1 LASRLLNYEQEE
13 GMAHKRIASQSQ
25 SDALQ
30 SYYAQIRL
38 TRLLTAE
45 EEQELSRRIQ
55 NGDNEAQRTLIESN
69 LRLVVKIAKAYVSPD
84 VSLLDLIQDGNLG
97 LLKAAGRFDYR
108 KGVRFST
115 YAAWWIKQA
124 ITRSLAN
131 RRRAIRL
138 PHRKE
143 DALKRIQR
151 AYNYLS
157 QRLMRPPSAD
167 EIADEVR
174 LSTDEVSEIMRI
186 AISPVSLDS
195 EINEDNSTM
204 MDLLEDYTY
213 SPDGMVMED
222 ALRQETWNSLN
233 RLKARE
239 RDVIR
244 YRYALDGGERYTLKK
259 ISDEMGISPE
269 TVRQIEMRAIKKLR
283 CDAEHLR
290 QMMVN

>member
-1 LASRLLNYEQEE
+1 
-13 GMAHKRIASQSQ
+13 MAKKRFAGPTQ

-30 SYYAQIRL
+30 AYYAQIRS

-45 EEQELSRRIQ
+45 EEHALSRRIQ
-55 NGDNEAQRTLIESN
+55 AGDNDAKTELIECN
-69 LRLVVKIAKAYVSPD
+69 LRLVVKIAKAYAGPD

-124 ITRSLAN
+124 ITRALAN
-131 RRRAIRL
+131 RRRSIRL

-157 QRLMRPPSAD
+157 QRLMRVPSVD
-167 EIADEVR
+167 EIAEEV
-174 LSTDEVSEIMRI
+174 LMTSEDVSEIMRI
-186 AISPVSLDS
+186 SISPVSLDS
-195 EINEDNSTM
+195 EINDDNNTIMDLFEDNSYAP
-204 MDLLEDYTY
+204 DGIVLEDTLK
-213 SPDGMVMED
+213 E
-222 ALRQETWNSLN
+222 ETRASLAN
-233 RLKARE
+233 LTPRE
-239 RDVIR
+239 REVLH
-244 YRYALDGGERYTLKK
+244 YRYALDGGDRHTLKR
-259 ISDEMGISPE
+259 ISEEMGISPE

-283 CDAEHLR
+283 AEAEHLR
-290 QMMVN
+290 ELMVN

>member
-138 PHRKE
+138 PHRKQ

>member
-1 LASRLLNYEQEE
+1 
-13 GMAHKRIASQSQ
+13 MANKRIASQSQ

-30 SYYAQIRL
+30 AYYSQIRL
-38 TRLLTAE
+38 SRLLTAE
-45 EEQELSRRIQ
+45 EEQDLSRRIQ
-55 NGDNEAQRTLIESN
+55 NGDTEAQRTLIESN

-108 KGVRFST
+108 KEVRFST

-157 QRLMRPPSAD
+157 QRLMRPPTAE
-167 EIADEVR
+167 EIAGEVR
-174 LSTDEVSEIMRI
+174 LTTDEVSEIMRI

-195 EINEDNSTM
+195 EINDENSTM

-213 SPDGMVMED
+213 SPDSEVMEN
-222 ALRQETWNSLN
+222 ALREETWNSLN
-233 RLKARE
+233 RLKVRE
-239 RDVIR
+239 RDVLR

-259 ISDEMGISPE
+259 ISDAMGISPE

-283 CDAEHLR
+283 CDADHLK

>member
-1 LASRLLNYEQEE
+1 
-13 GMAHKRIASQSQ
+13 MAKKRIASQSQ

-30 SYYAQIRL
+30 AYYSQIRL

-45 EEQELSRRIQ
+45 EEQALSRRIQ

-115 YAAWWIKQA
+115 YAAWWIKQS

-157 QRLMRPPSAD
+157 QRLMRPPTAE
-167 EIADEVR
+167 EIAGEVR
-174 LSTDEVSEIMRI
+174 LTTEEVSEIMRI

-195 EINEDNSTM
+195 EINDESSTM

-213 SPDGMVMED
+213 SPDGEVMAN
-222 ALRQETWNSLN
+222 ALREETWNSLN
-233 RLKARE
+233 RLKDRE
-239 RDVIR
+239 REVLR

-259 ISDEMGISPE
+259 ISDAMGISPE

-283 CDAEHLR
+283 SDAEHLK

>member
-1 LASRLLNYEQEE
+1 
-13 GMAHKRIASQSQ
+13 MAKRRIASQPQ

-30 SYYAQIRL
+30 AYYSQIRL
-38 TRLLTAE
+38 TRLLTADE
-45 EEQELSRRIQ
+45 EHDLSRRIQ

-143 DALKRIQR
+143 DSLKRIQR

-157 QRLMRPPSAD
+157 QQLMRPPTAQ
-167 EIADEVR
+167 EIAGEVR
-174 LSTDEVSEIMRI
+174 LSTEEVSEIMRI

-195 EINEDNSTM
+195 EINDESGTM

-213 SPDGMVMED
+213 SPDGVVMED

-233 RLKARE
+233 RLKDRE
-239 RDVIR
+239 RDVLK

-283 CDAEHLR
+283 CDAEHLK

>member
-1 LASRLLNYEQEE
+1 
-13 GMAHKRIASQSQ
+13 MAHKRIASQSQ

-30 SYYAQIRL
+30 SYYSQIRL

-45 EEQELSRRIQ
+45 EEQNLSRRIQ
-55 NGDNEAQRTLIESN
+55 TGDTDAQKTLIESN

-157 QRLMRPPSAD
+157 QRLMHPPSAE
-167 EIADEVR
+167 EIATEVR
-174 LSTDEVSEIMRI
+174 MSTEEVSEIMRI
-186 AISPVSLDS
+186 AISPVSLDC

-213 SPDGMVMED
+213 SPDGIVMED
-222 ALRQETWNSLN
+222 ALRQETRNSLN
-233 RLKARE
+233 RLKDRE

>member
-1 LASRLLNYEQEE
+1 
-13 GMAHKRIASQSQ
+13 MAKKRITSQAQ

-30 SYYAQIRL
+30 AYYAQIRE
-38 TRLLTAE
+38 TTLLTAE
-45 EEQELSRRIQ
+45 EEHELSRRIQ
-55 NGDNEAQRTLIESN
+55 NGDAAARTRLIESN

-84 VSLLDLIQDGNLG
+84 VSLLDLIQDGNMG

-108 KGVRFST
+108 KNVRFST

-157 QRLMRPPSAD
+157 QRLMRTPTVD
-167 EIADEVR
+167 EIAEEVFMQR
-174 LSTDEVSEIMRI
+174 EDVSEIMRI
-186 AISPVSLDS
+186 AVTPVSLDS
-195 EINEDNSTM
+195 EINEDHGTI
-204 MDLLEDYTY
+204 MDLLEDNSYA
-213 SPDGMVMED
+213 PDGIVMMD
-222 ALRQETWNSLN
+222 ILREETWNSIN
-233 RLKARE
+233 RLKKRE
-239 RDVIR
+239 QEVLRF
-244 YRYALDGGERYTLKK
+244 RYALDGGERYTLKR

-283 CDAEHLR
+283 IEADHLK

>member
-1 LASRLLNYEQEE
+1 
-13 GMAHKRIASQSQ
+13 MAHKRIASQSQ

>member
-1 LASRLLNYEQEE
+1 
-13 GMAHKRIASQSQ
+13 MAKKRIASQTQ

-30 SYYAQIRL
+30 AYYSQIRE
-38 TRLLTAE
+38 TRLLTAD
-45 EEQELSRRIQ
+45 EEQALSRRIQ
-55 NGDNEAQRTLIESN
+55 DGDSGAQKTLIESN

-97 LLKAAGRFDYR
+97 LLKAASRFDYR

-115 YAAWWIKQA
+115 YAAWGIKQA

-157 QRLMRPPSAD
+157 QHLMRTPTVD
-167 EIADEVR
+167 EIAAEVR
-174 LSTDEVSEIMRI
+174 MESEDVAEIMRI

-195 EINEDNSTM
+195 EINEDNGTI
-204 MDLLEDYTY
+204 MDLLEDYSY
-213 SPDGMVMED
+213 SPDGMVMHEV
-222 ALRQETWNSLN
+222 LREETWNSIG
-233 RLKARE
+233 RLKKRE
-239 RDVIR
+239 QDVLR
-244 YRYALDGGERYTLKK
+244 FRYALDGGERYTLKR

-283 CDAEHLR
+283 TDAEYLK